1 MATAGGRGRPPLQKT
16 LDPVEQRERA
26 CVYALRRKGAQA
38 CRELR
43 KRSRLTYK
51 GVADAISD
59 LLSEIA
65 EEVGPDADVA
75 TLAVDEQVVR
85 GTEEC
90 PSWNGTGLAPPA
102 GIPHSLDKD
111 KKKEMYVLALIYVCP
126 GEGNGPPWLAA
137 QGLAIAAWWAYPWG
151 LDAIT
156 AIQEPSRQLTLAPFK
171 QLVRTKLTQIVRVG
185 T

>member
-16 LDPVEQRERA
+16 LDPVGQRERA
-26 CVYALRRKGAQA
+26 LVYALRPDGAQA

-43 KRSRLTYK
+43 STLSHK

-65 EEVGPDADVA
+65 AEGDPEAGGA
-75 TLAVDEQVVR
+75 TLELDEQIVQ
-85 GTEEC
+85 GTEQC
-90 PSWNGTGLAPPA
+90 PSWSGAGLAPSA
-102 GIPHSLDKD
+102 GTPQSLDKD
-111 KKKEMYVLALIYVCP
+111 KKKEMYVLALIYVSP
-126 GEGNGPPWLAA
+126 AEASDPEWLAA
-137 QGLAIAAWWAYPWG
+137 RGLAIAKWWGYPWG

-185 T
+185 R